1 MPGMPACADKVSGSG
16 CKRVGAEAQ
25 PTSVMATMAAA
36 TLRLKSGNN
45 RILQHSDT
53 QAIGKSS
60 HGVRLCAGSV
70 EPALC
75 LPAGTKGDVGC
86 AFADRTGTPRY
97 ADMLGAA
104 DTGARSRAQNGPI

>member
-45 RILQHSDT
+45 RILHLLHSGSR
-53 QAIGKSS
+53 IGRHIDGDIR
-60 HGVRLCAGSV
+60 HGFVYGGVSGIACPGSV
-70 EPALC
+70 AEDA
-75 LPAGTKGDVGC
+75 
-86 AFADRTGTPRY
+86 
-97 ADMLGAA
+97 
-104 DTGARSRAQNGPI
+104 